1 MKAYVYRSAKR
12 EDTYV
17 YLRDAGDFS
26 VLPPPLV
33 ERLGELKQ
41 VMELELT
48 PERKLARADA
58 AVVRDNLARV
68 GYFLQLPPVPDDLA
82 RARR

>member
-12 EDTYV
+12 DDTYV

-26 VLPPPLV
+26 VLPPPLA
-33 ERLGELKQ
+33 ERLGALTQ

-48 PERKLARADA
+48 PERRLARADV
-58 AVVRDNLARV
+58 AVVRENLAQV